1 MMVSDKMKA
10 KAAEMKRV
18 MDYMI
23 EQMLEE
29 GMTDMEILAMT
40 KLMQEKARELEDK
53 HVDEIVGM
61 SGDHAVGIIME
72 GTEIF
77 SELSEVFGV

>member
-1 MMVSDKMKA
+1 MMIREKMKA
-10 KAAEMKRV
+10 TVAEMQRV

-40 KLMQEKARELEDK
+40 KLMQEKAHELENK
-53 HVDEIVGM
+53 HVDEVVEM

-77 SELSEVFGV
+77 SELSEVFGA

>member
-1 MMVSDKMKA
+1 MMISEKMKVRV
-10 KAAEMKRV
+10 AEMRKV

-23 EQMLEE
+23 ERMLGE

-53 HVDEIVGM
+53 HVDEVVEM

-72 GTEIF
+72 GTEVF
-77 SELSEVFGV
+77 SELSKVFGA

>member
-1 MMVSDKMKA
+1 MMISDKMKA
-10 KAAEMKRV
+10 KVAEMKRV
-18 MDYMI
+18 MDYII

-40 KLMQEKARELEDK
+40 KLMQEKAHQLENQNI
-53 HVDEIVGM
+53 DEIIELVG
-61 SGDHAVGIIME
+61 DDAVNVVME

-77 SELSEVFGV
+77 TQLSDTFGA